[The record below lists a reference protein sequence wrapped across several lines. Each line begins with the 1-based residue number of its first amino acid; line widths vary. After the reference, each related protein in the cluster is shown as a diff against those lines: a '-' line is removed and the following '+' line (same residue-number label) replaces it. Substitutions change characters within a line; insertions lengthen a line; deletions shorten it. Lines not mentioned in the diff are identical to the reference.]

1 MSNYT
6 YRPGEKQILFFV
18 YQPYVQQTYTSQ
30 FWEKNKGK
38 KDSKLRKEELRT

>member
-18 YQPYVQQTYTSQ
+18 YQPYVQQTYKSQ
-30 FWEKNKGK
+30 FWEKIKEK
-38 KDSKLRKEELRT
+38 RTVSLERKS